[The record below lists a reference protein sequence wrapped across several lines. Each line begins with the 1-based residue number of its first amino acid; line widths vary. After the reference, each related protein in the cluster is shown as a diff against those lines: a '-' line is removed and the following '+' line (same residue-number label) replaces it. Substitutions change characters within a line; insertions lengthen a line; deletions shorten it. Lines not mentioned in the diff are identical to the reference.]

1 MGELLKNH
9 PDCQQLVEHSQKP
22 QFVHISH
29 VPCAVA
35 TAPLLKCLP
44 SDQWKKKGGH
54 VVST

>member
-35 TAPLLKCLP
+35 TAPILKYHP
-44 SDQWKKKGGH
+44 SDQWK
-54 VVST
+54 